1 MLRKIFPLFL
11 GGILVVV
18 ITGVGALIREGQLI
32 TPRGQGSVNIASK
45 RFEAYPLPD
54 YAAKAVTDE
63 YKSYFVEVEPGIKVH
78 VLDVGTGFPVF
89 MQHGN
94 PTSGFLYRKVAAQLP
109 LDRVRLIMPTMV
121 GLGFSTKVPAGEHTL
136 ANHVRW
142 INELLLQLD
151 LKELV
156 FVGQDWGGPVG
167 MGALAMSPE
176 LLKGAVVMNTVL
188 NAPTEERDLSSVHAL
203 AKTPVIGE
211 LFLELLVPI
220 FDRMHTIQGDP
231 ESMNDGVADL
241 YGRPVLE
248 SGNDKAPLALMRMVP
263 DSPAH
268 ASTPQFQLIEQYVQ
282 GLNIPTELVWGMND
296 PILAD
301 ALPVMILNFP
311 NATVTKT
318 EAGHFLQ
325 EEVPSEIAMAIMRV
339 VDVVLEE
346 QAEQSSIDVQPSGT

>member
-1 MLRKIFPLFL
+1 MLKKIFPLFL

-18 ITGVGALIREGQLI
+18 ITGIGALIREGQLI
-32 TPRGQGSVNIASK
+32 TPRGQGSVNLVSGSL
-45 RFEAYPLPD
+45 EAYPLPD
-54 YAAKAVTDE
+54 YAAKEVTE
-63 YKSYFVEVEPGIKVH
+63 AYKSYFVEVEPGIKVH

-109 LDRVRLIMPTMV
+109 LDQVRLIMPTMV
-121 GLGFSTKVPAGEHTL
+121 GLGFSSKVPASQHTL
-136 ANHVRW
+136 ANHIRW
-142 INELLLQLD
+142 IHELLQQLA

-156 FVGQDWGGPVG
+156 FVGQDWGGPIG
-167 MGALAMSPE
+167 MGALAMSPG
-176 LLKGAVVMNTVL
+176 LLKGAVIMNTVL
-188 NAPTEERDLSSVHAL
+188 NAPTEERDLSSIHAL

-211 LFLELLVPI
+211 LLLEMLVPI
-220 FDRMHTIQGDP
+220 FDRMHAIQNDP
-231 ESMNDGVADL
+231 ESMNEDVADL

-263 DSPAH
+263 DSPEH
-268 ASTPQFQLIEQYVQ
+268 PSTAQFELIEQYVQ
-282 GLNIPTELVWGMND
+282 TLNIPTELVWGMND
-296 PILAD
+296 PILSD

-325 EEVPSEIAMAIMRV
+325 EEVPREIANAIMRV
-339 VDVVLEE
+339 VDTVQHEQQLVVD
-346 QAEQSSIDVQPSGT
+346 IPPSQL